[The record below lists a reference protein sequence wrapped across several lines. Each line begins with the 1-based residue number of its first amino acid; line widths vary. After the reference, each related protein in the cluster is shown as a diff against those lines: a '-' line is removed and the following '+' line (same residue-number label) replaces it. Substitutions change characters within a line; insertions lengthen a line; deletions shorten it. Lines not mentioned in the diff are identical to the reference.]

1 MALETTATACLLC
14 SYGGGVEREGPFGIR
29 LALGACED
37 KKEAAGTG
45 RLASYQEAAVK
56 QGRV

>member
-1 MALETTATACLLC
+1 M
-14 SYGGGVEREGPFGIR
+14 EREGPFGIR